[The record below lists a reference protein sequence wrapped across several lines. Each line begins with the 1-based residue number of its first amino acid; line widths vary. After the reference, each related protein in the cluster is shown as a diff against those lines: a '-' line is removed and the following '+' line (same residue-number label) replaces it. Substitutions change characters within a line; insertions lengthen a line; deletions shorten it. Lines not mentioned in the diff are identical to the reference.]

1 MTHDSDDLT
10 VEEHPFAPYVRILG
24 KGKNGSRSL
33 THEEAQ
39 DAFGMILRGEA
50 LDLQIGAFLMLLRVK
65 EESPEELSGFVKAVK
80 AHTHAPSDIT
90 VDLDWS
96 SYAGKRRHLPWFLCA
111 IFLLA
116 QRGVRI
122 FIHGASG
129 HTQNRLY
136 TESVLQ
142 QLDFARAESWDAVRQ
157 QLNQRGLS
165 YMPLRYISPVLE
177 DMINMRAI
185 LGLRSPVHSLSRLIN
200 PLNAPAVLQGIFHPP
215 YSGMHQ
221 KAGQLLGY
229 QNLCVIKGEGGEIER
244 NPDTAMTE
252 FRSVNGELEQE
263 EWPPMFPR
271 RHVKAE
277 DMSVEHMQKVWRG
290 QIADEYAEGAIVGTT
305 ALALKVLKRAQSQAE
320 ALDMARSLW
329 QQRDKQFL

>member
-10 VEEHPFAPYVRILG
+10 IEEHPFAPYVRILG

-33 THEEAQ
+33 TLEEAQ
-39 DAFGMILRGEA
+39 TAFGMILRGEA
-50 LDLQIGAFLMLLRVK
+50 LDLQVGAFLMLLRVK

-80 AHTHAPSDIT
+80 THTHAPSDIAI
-90 VDLDWS
+90 DLDWS

-116 QRGVRI
+116 QKGIRT

-136 TESVLQ
+136 TENVLH
-142 QLDFARAESWDAVRQ
+142 QLGFAPAESWDDVRQ
-157 QLNQRGLS
+157 QLDQRGFS

-244 NPDTAMTE
+244 NPDAAMTE
-252 FRSVNGELEQE
+252 FRSVNGELQQE

-290 QIADEYAEGAIVGTT
+290 QIEDEYAEGAIVGTT
-305 ALALKVLKRAQSQAE
+305 ALALKVLGKAE
-320 ALDMARSLW
+320 TQDKALELARKSWLE
-329 QQRDKQFL
+329 RDKRLL

>member
-1 MTHDSDDLT
+1 MTHDSDDIT
-10 VEEHPFAPYVRILG
+10 AEEHPFASYVRILG
-24 KGKNGSRSL
+24 KGKKGSRSL

-39 DAFGMILRGEA
+39 EAFGMILRGEA
-50 LDLQIGAFLMLLRVK
+50 LDLQVGAFLMLLRVK

-80 AHTHAPSDIT
+80 AYMNAPTDIP

-96 SYAGKRRHLPWFLCA
+96 SYAGKRRHLPWFLFA

-116 QRGVRI
+116 QKGQRI

-136 TESVLQ
+136 TESVLN
-142 QLDFARAESWDAVRQ
+142 QLGFPSAESWDSVRN
-157 QLNQRGLS
+157 QLNQQS
-165 YMPLRYISPVLE
+165 FSFMPLRYISPVLE
-177 DMINMRAI
+177 EMINMRSI

-200 PLNAPAVLQGIFHPP
+200 PLNANSVLQGIFHPP
-215 YSGMHQ
+215 YRVMHQ

-244 NPDTAMTE
+244 NPDSAMTE
-252 FRSVNGELEQE
+252 FRCVNGELQE
-263 EWPPMFPR
+263 EDWPPIFPR

-277 DMSVEHMQKVWRG
+277 DMLVEHMQKVWRG
-290 QIADEYAEGAIVGTT
+290 KAEDEYAEGAIVGTT
-305 ALALKVLKRAQSQAE
+305 ALALNVTQQTRTQSE
-320 ALDMARSLW
+320 AIALARNLW
-329 QQRDKQFL
+329 RERDKAFL